1 MPDSSIEEII
11 DRILK
16 GLGAKNQSQL
26 ATALGITPARISSAK
41 NKGEIPFEWLV
52 KLASEKKLN
61 PNWLLTGQG
70 PMQIG
75 IDEAFLEEVIRS
87 VEEYI
92 DESGDGDGNKS
103 TAWLPPDKKSKL
115 IVVLYNIYVGS
126 AEKINKDALDGLVK
140 LAAAHKE

>member
-1 MPDSSIEEII
+1 MSDSSIEKIV

-26 ATALGITPARISSAK
+26 AITLGITPARISSAK

-52 KLASEKKLN
+52 KLASEKNLN

-75 IDEAFLEEVIRS
+75 IDDVFLEEVIRS
-87 VEEYI
+87 VEEYL
-92 DESGDGDGNKS
+92 DERRDSDGNKVRG
-103 TAWLPPDKKSKL
+103 WLPPAKKAKL
-115 IVVLYNIYVGS
+115 IVVLYNLYAGEV
-126 AEKINKDALDGLVK
+126 EKINNEMLEDLII
-140 LAAAHKE
+140 LAGETKG